1 MLGTLEFCIHLNQK
15 LVPKS
20 HKAPWKSL
28 APLRIILG
36 VGSVQPLINRL
47 CRAEIQLNQRKY
59 QTISKK
65 IPNLVF
71 HSPMARA
78 SQRKSLRPIWHRN
91 LEFLFHST

>member
-47 CRAEIQLNQRKY
+47 CRAEIQLNRRKY

-65 IPNLVF
+65 
-71 HSPMARA
+71 
-78 SQRKSLRPIWHRN
+78 SQTWCFIHPWYVQA
-91 LEFLFHST
+91 LEKA